1 VIDYAPKG
9 STFDLV
15 DDHRDRLEE
24 MKVALGLPSRL
35 RELGLA
41 GGRRGSDAAAE
52 RPRRDLETEVTSA
65 ARCRAD
71 LRVAFAR

>member
-24 MKVALGLPSRL
+24 LKIALGLPSQL
-35 RELGLA
+35 GELGLA
-41 GGRRGSDAAAE
+41 VGRVEAATRPLRGLGATWK
-52 RPRRDLETEVTSA
+52 RR
-65 ARCRAD
+65 
-71 LRVAFAR
+71 